1 MFNSL
6 FQKSKTSYAPHE
18 FHCKKCGKTLKGEYC
33 SDLPLK
39 ESTIWALGFHI
50 NGHKITKDEIINL
63 LNPYYI
69 ISEDENNL
77 KFNCNFCNYTDKV
90 NKNKIGILSIQKII
104 SHTTNHLSIIDQCD
118 MGDRLLSTYFNY

>member
-6 FQKSKTSYAPHE
+6 FQKTKTSYSPHK
-18 FHCKKCGKTLKGEYC
+18 FTCKKCGKICEGEY
-33 SDLPLK
+33 SLELPLK
-39 ESTIWALGFHI
+39 SSTIMSLGFHI
-50 NGHKITKDEIINL
+50 NGHGVNKDEVINL

-77 KFNCNFCNYTDKV
+77 RFACNFCSHTDIIK
-90 NKNKIGILSIQKII
+90 KNKIGILGLQKII
-104 SHTTNHLSIIDQCD
+104 SHTTGHLSTIDQCD